1 VTHDIALSLK
11 EQSAAANDIAARVER
26 IARMVESADALCDTT
41 HREAQ
46 TLESTAQELRRA
58 LGHFKC

>member
-1 VTHDIALSLK
+1 MLGLLNNLSV
-11 EQSAAANDIAARVER
+11 RVER

-46 TLESTAQELRRA
+46 ALESTAQELRRA
-58 LGHFKC
+58 LGHFRC